1 VMAFYIMYK
10 LNFNESVQT
19 TYAEGIMLKAIQR
32 FQNGPTDI
40 NYKAEFSLLNNI
52 INGIPKVGSK
62 KIKDFI
68 EEAENGNEKVPQLQD
83 INQYL
88 KQYQEKVP
96 NLNGPE
102 QFSVPGTLRDYEDDE
117 VSPPLN
123 GIKAAEISE
132 EEFDTRHFNPNF
144 LRPFPIEDL
153 EDDEEEFKEL
163 EALWLVPGPIP
174 EPYWDYQMGL
184 SFNFAEFKKII
195 KKAHKMALT
204 PQETSLA

>member
-1 VMAFYIMYK
+1 MYK

-32 FQNGPTDI
+32 FPNGPTDV

-68 EEAENGNEKVPQLQD
+68 EEAENGNEKVPQLHD

-88 KQYQEKVP
+88 KQYQDKVP

-102 QFSVPGTLRDYEDDE
+102 QFSVPGTLRDYEEDE
-117 VSPPLN
+117 VSPPL
-123 GIKAAEISE
+123 
-132 EEFDTRHFNPNF
+132 
-144 LRPFPIEDL
+144 
-153 EDDEEEFKEL
+153 
-163 EALWLVPGPIP
+163 
-174 EPYWDYQMGL
+174 
-184 SFNFAEFKKII
+184 
-195 KKAHKMALT
+195 
-204 PQETSLA
+204 